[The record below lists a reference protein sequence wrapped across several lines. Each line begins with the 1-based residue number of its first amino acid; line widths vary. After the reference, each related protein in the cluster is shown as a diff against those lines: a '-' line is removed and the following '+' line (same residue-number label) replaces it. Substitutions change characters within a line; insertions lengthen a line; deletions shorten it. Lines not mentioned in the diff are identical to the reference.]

1 MTDETD
7 TPLDS
12 GTDSVTPENDTAED
26 WDYFD
31 PDDEE
36 QDTEEPQEPD
46 ATDEGAE
53 EEPAAPEEP
62 DPPAPVQL
70 TLPDGTQ
77 VTVDEAAKGY
87 LRQADYTRKLQD
99 VSQRRQAVEADLQR
113 IEGITNAVVDHL
125 TGMLPPA
132 PDASLAMRDPQ
143 AYVRQKAQYDAAIE
157 QLRTLIDLGGKP
169 KEIKE
174 GWTAQQRQ
182 EVVAQENAKLA
193 ERFPEITQ
201 PGGREKFFTRAADAA
216 QAAGFTMQDLQG
228 VTDHRLF
235 ALAAL
240 AAKGME
246 AEKARA
252 TAKAKV
258 ANVPPAAP
266 AAPVKP
272 GNPVQQRRKPLPRSM
287 SLKQAMQVD
296 FD

>member
-36 QDTEEPQEPD
+36 QDTEEPQEPA

-62 DPPAPVQL
+62 EPPAPVQL

-272 GNPVQQRRKPLPRSM
+272 GNPVQQRRKPLPMNM